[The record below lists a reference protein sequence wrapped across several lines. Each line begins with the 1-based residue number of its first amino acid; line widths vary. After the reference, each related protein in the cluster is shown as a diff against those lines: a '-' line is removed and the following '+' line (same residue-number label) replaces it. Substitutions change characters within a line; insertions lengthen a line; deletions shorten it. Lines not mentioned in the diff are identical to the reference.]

1 MTKAGCRAAWGM
13 KVKDTDRGLGLGLE
27 LATTDDC
34 FSIILRVTA
43 VNKPW
48 YFQISVASITISEV
62 TRKATHETKNFNKLH
77 M

>member
-1 MTKAGCRAAWGM
+1 MTKAGCSAAWRM

-43 VNKPW
+43 VNNPGTFK
-48 YFQISVASITISEV
+48 FQ
-62 TRKATHETKNFNKLH
+62 
-77 M
+77 